1 MYAIIQT
8 GGKQYKVSKGDN
20 IQVELL
26 PDDIDSKV
34 NFDKVLMLNDD
45 GRIEIGTPYLE
56 NVQVFGKVVSSGK
69 KDKIKVVKFKR
80 RKRYARTAG
89 HRQSFSEIEITD
101 IQSSSDND
109 KEQMKST
116 ESEQTPEQTSG
127 EENGT

>member
-34 NFDKVLMLNDD
+34 NFDKVLMLNDE
-45 GRIEIGTPYLE
+45 GRVEIGTPYLE
-56 NVQVFGKVVSSGK
+56 NVQVFGKVVSLGK

-101 IQSSSDND
+101 IQSLSDND

>member
-34 NFDKVLMLNDD
+34 NFDKVLMLNDE
-45 GRIEIGTPYLE
+45 GRVEIGTPYLE
-56 NVQVFGKVVSSGK
+56 NARVFGKVLRSGK

>member
-34 NFDKVLMLNDD
+34 NFDKVLMLNDE
-45 GRIEIGTPYLE
+45 GRVEIGTPYLE

-69 KDKIKVVKFKR
+69 RDKIKVVKFKR

-116 ESEQTPEQTSG
+116 ESEQTSG

>member
-1 MYAIIQT
+1 M
-8 GGKQYKVSKGDN
+8 
-20 IQVELL
+20 ELL

-34 NFDKVLMLNDD
+34 NFDKVLMLNDE
-45 GRIEIGTPYLE
+45 GRVEIGTPYLE
-56 NVQVFGKVVSSGK
+56 NVQVFGKVVSLGK

-116 ESEQTPEQTSG
+116 ESEQTPGQTSG

>member
-34 NFDKVLMLNDD
+34 NFDKVLMLNDE
-45 GRIEIGTPYLE
+45 GRVEIGTPYLE

-101 IQSSSDND
+101 IQSASQSDE
-109 KEQMKST
+109 EQMKGT
-116 ESEQTPEQTSG
+116 EPEQTSG
-127 EENGT
+127 EDNGT

>member
-26 PDDIDSKV
+26 PEDTDSTV
-34 NFDKVLMLNDD
+34 SFDKVLMLNDE
-45 GRIEIGTPYLE
+45 GRVEIGTPYLE
-56 NVQVFGKVVSSGK
+56 NVQVFGKVVRSGK

-80 RKRYARTAG
+80 RKRYTRTAG

-101 IQSSSDND
+101 IQGLSGSDN
-109 KEQMKST
+109 EEIKST
-116 ESEQTPEQTSG
+116 EPEQTLEQTLG
-127 EENGT
+127 EDNGT

>member
-26 PDDIDSKV
+26 PDDIDSTV
-34 NFDKVLMLNDD
+34 NFDKVLMLNDE
-45 GRIEIGTPYLE
+45 GRVEIGTPYLE

-101 IQSSSDND
+101 IQSSSQND
-109 KEQMKST
+109 KEEMRST
-116 ESEQTPEQTSG
+116 ESEQAPEQTLG

>member
-34 NFDKVLMLNDD
+34 NFDKVLMLNDE
-45 GRIEIGTPYLE
+45 GRVEIGTPYLE
-56 NVQVFGKVVSSGK
+56 NARVFGKVVSSGK

>member
-34 NFDKVLMLNDD
+34 NFDKVLMLNDE
-45 GRIEIGTPYLE
+45 GRVEIGTPYLE

-101 IQSSSDND
+101 IQSSAQND
-109 KEQMKST
+109 KEEMRST
-116 ESEQTPEQTSG
+116 ESEQAPEQTLG